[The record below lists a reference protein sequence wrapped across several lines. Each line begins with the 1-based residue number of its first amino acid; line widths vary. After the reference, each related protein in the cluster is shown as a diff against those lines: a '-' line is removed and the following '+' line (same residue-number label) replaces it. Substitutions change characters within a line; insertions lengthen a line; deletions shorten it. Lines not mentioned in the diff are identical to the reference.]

1 MVETNGRE
9 MLESRCEVGIG
20 EPESKYNRS
29 LTRDAIRAFVSKDI
43 SSFYRSVLYIV
54 ELLMYLDKVE
64 GRYNGNYRFFF
75 LSSFVVSS
83 SKLILSDLVPFSVFT
98 ITDT

>member
-1 MVETNGRE
+1 

-20 EPESKYNRS
+20 ESESKYNRS

-54 ELLMYLDKVE
+54 ELLMYLNKVE
-64 GRYNGNYRFFF
+64 GRYNGKYRFFFF

-83 SKLILSDLVPFSVFT
+83 SKLILSNLVPFSVFT